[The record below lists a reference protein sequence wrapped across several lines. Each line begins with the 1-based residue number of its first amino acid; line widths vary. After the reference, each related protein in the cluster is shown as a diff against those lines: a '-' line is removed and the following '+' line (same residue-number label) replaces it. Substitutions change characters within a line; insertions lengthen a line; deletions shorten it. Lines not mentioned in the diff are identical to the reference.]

1 MELESIR
8 DYCLSHVCGCEE
20 CPIFDECYLLFG
32 TMSPSGW
39 ENEILKKIEEE
50 IEHDKC
56 ISPRQPTST
65 GCMS

>member
-39 ENEILKKIEEE
+39 DNDILKKIKEE
-50 IEHDKC
+50 IERD
-56 ISPRQPTST
+56 
-65 GCMS
+65 

>member
-8 DYCLSHVCGCEE
+8 DYCLSHEIECEV

-39 ENEILKKIEEE
+39 DDEILNKIEKE
-50 IEHDKC
+50 IEHDRDK
-56 ISPRQPTST
+56 
-65 GCMS
+65 